1 LVHVMAGG
9 GVYFMTRRRQ
19 LIGLSNVLGVIYPA
33 CDFFFR
39 WREFTCTQ
47 VYIPRHFIIEATR
60 TAVPDPG

>member
-1 LVHVMAGG
+1 
-9 GVYFMTRRRQ
+9 MTRRQ

-39 WREFTCTQ
+39 WREYTCTR